1 MLHLLT
7 PHLTSGPCRW
17 TRSILHS
24 LLLILLL
31 TGCSS
36 GSDNTNQT
44 SQTSP
49 PPTGTAGAEEAV
61 GERLFLDTRFART
74 FKLFLDGGGTVNDPL
89 PAGDPVMAETQTTG
103 QPLPG
108 PFAGQSMN
116 CRACHL
122 VDEHVDTTGGGMR
135 TYTDFARRSPV
146 PQGPDGKATA
156 PRHSPPLVGASV
168 DRPVGTLF
176 HFDGEFATM
185 EDLVAATFTGRNFGW
200 MPGQKAEAIQ
210 HMARVI
216 REDDGLGDLA
226 QQFDGQSY
234 RILFSGT
241 DAAIPEDFQLT
252 SDFRVNVGSGTDE
265 EIFNAV
271 VRVVTA
277 YVRGLT
283 FSQTDD
289 AGAPIRSPF
298 DVFLEL
304 NGLPQQP
311 EDNETPLDYSR
322 RLRDLVNGLPNP
334 RFVLTNPNRP
344 DGLFQFHDQPFRFG
358 ASELEGLKIFLA
370 EPQAPTASPVELV
383 QGRIGNCVRCHAA
396 PHFTDFK
403 LHNTGTTQKEYD
415 DLHGAGQFAKLA
427 IPSLA
432 VRNAAPQQYLPATHE
447 HPLYQEPFRSVPSA
461 ANPAL
466 TDLGLWNIFANPD
479 IPGPQTTIRA
489 ILCEDQPSPCPSDDV
504 LLPLTIASFKTP
516 GLRDLGHSAP
526 YMHNGQFDTLSD
538 IVTFYR
544 SSSNAARGG
553 TLRNPAPFLL
563 GIALTADDIAP
574 LVAFLQSLNE
584 DYQ

>member
-1 MLHLLT
+1 
-7 PHLTSGPCRW
+7 
-17 TRSILHS
+17 
-24 LLLILLL
+24 
-31 TGCSS
+31 
-36 GSDNTNQT
+36 
-44 SQTSP
+44 
-49 PPTGTAGAEEAV
+49 
-61 GERLFLDTRFART
+61 
-74 FKLFLDGGGTVNDPL
+74 
-89 PAGDPVMAETQTTG
+89 
-103 QPLPG
+103 
-108 PFAGQSMN
+108 
-116 CRACHL
+116 
-122 VDEHVDTTGGGMR
+122 
-135 TYTDFARRSPV
+135 
-146 PQGPDGKATA
+146 
-156 PRHSPPLVGASV
+156 
-168 DRPVGTLF
+168 
-176 HFDGEFATM
+176 M

-210 HMARVI
+210 HLARVI

-234 RILFSGT
+234 HILFTGT
-241 DAAIPEDFQLT
+241 DAAIPDDFQLT

-271 VRVVTA
+271 VRVVTT

-311 EDNETPLDYSR
+311 EGNETPLDYSR

-370 EPQAPTASPVELV
+370 EPQAPTASPAELA
-383 QGRIGNCVRCHAA
+383 QGKIGNCVRCHAA

-415 DLHGAGQFAKLA
+415 DLHGARQFAQLA
-427 IPSLA
+427 IPTLA
-432 VRNAAPQQYLPATHE
+432 ARNAAPQQYLPATHE

-461 ANPAL
+461 TNPAL

-479 IPGPQTTIRA
+479 IPNPQATIRA
-489 ILCEDQPSPCPSDDV
+489 ILCETQPAPCPSDDV
-504 LLPLTIASFKTP
+504 LLHLTIASFKTP

-526 YMHNGQFDTLSD
+526 YMHNGQFDTLND

-544 SSSNAARGG
+544 NSSNAARGG
-553 TLRNPAPFLL
+553 TMRNPAPFLL
-563 GIALTADDIAP
+563 GMTLTAGDVSP
-574 LVAFLQSLNE
+574 LTSFLQSLNE